1 MKSWDRLTSQGY
13 FTGLPV
19 AALPPISSLLA
30 SPLEEVVLSTSH
42 GTSSC
47 SLALTLLFEPLIITD
62 RRGARAA
69 LNELQEPLII
79 TEAES
84 NMNDLVSEYQQYQDA
99 SAEEEGEF
107 EEEGGEEY

>member
-1 MKSWDRLTSQGY
+1 MRGGAGVSASAAARGRSATNHVCANDPTKMKSWDRLTSQGY

-19 AALPPISSLLA
+19 AALPPISSLLT

-69 LNELQEPLII
+69 LNELQDDVRIR
-79 TEAES
+79 
-84 NMNDLVSEYQQYQDA
+84 
-99 SAEEEGEF
+99 G
-107 EEEGGEEY
+107 